1 MRIPAYFRNW
11 RRHGM
16 TFALCCVACV
26 NIFST
31 LFPIWPV
38 RFHLLGRYLPLPVI
52 LGAQHLTLFLG
63 VLMLLL
69 ALPAAQGHRRSAWL
83 YLACAGAAILTN
95 VVKGLDIEEAL
106 FNAIALGL
114 LWSRRRSF
122 DAIPLRYTL
131 VDVARLGI
139 ALALMWRVY
148 ALLERAILGALRNLR
163 NTVVQ
168 EGMEEPGVNHTVHM
182 LTAHIGLQHLWFD
195 ESQAVLPVFLIGV
208 FLVYSWTSLMRIRT
222 MALDTSDLYAR
233 FGRHSHNSLA
243 YIAHRDDV
251 LTFLDPLGRGAISY
265 RLVGRVALQVG
276 AILAPAGQRD
286 AVYAA
291 FHAYCHSQRLIPAA
305 IALSETERPIA
316 QQQGLRA
323 IPIGKEAL
331 VDLDE
336 FAVEKLNKKM
346 RWAQR
351 SLAKRGYRAE
361 LLPAAAIT
369 CQLRAALQRIDA
381 EWRDQ
386 RGGQMH
392 GYSMTLG
399 RFPTD
404 SDNDCLIGLM
414 RDSNDLPVAYLTLLP
429 GGKGY
434 YSLDLTRRLHAAPNA
449 AMEFLLIE
457 TLGALKARGAAT
469 VSLNFS
475 SFSGL
480 ASSRGGRLLRK
491 VCGAAFQLDS
501 LEAFNNKFRPTW
513 APRYL
518 MLPSWYNAPD
528 VFYAVLIIEGIDRV
542 LLNALMRG
550 VRRLVGGQAGAIRQR
565 TPVAE
570 PRIQGEGS

>member
-1 MRIPAYFRNW
+1 
-11 RRHGM
+11 M
-16 TFALCCVACV
+16 TVVLCCVAFI

-38 RFHLLGRYLPLPVI
+38 RLHLLDRFLPLSLI

-95 VVKGLDIEEAL
+95 VVKGLDVEEAL
-106 FNAIALGL
+106 FNAVALGL

-139 ALALMWRVY
+139 VLLLVWRVY
-148 ALLERAILGALRNLR
+148 TLLERAILGSLRTLR
-163 NTVVQ
+163 DSVVQ
-168 EGMEEPGVNHTVHM
+168 EGMEEPHVNRVVHA
-182 LTAHIGLQHLWFD
+182 LTAHITLQHLWFD
-195 ESQAVLPVFLIGV
+195 ESQALLPLFLIGV
-208 FLVYSWTSLMRIRT
+208 FLAYSWTSLMRIRT
-222 MALDTSDLYAR
+222 MALDTTDLYAR
-233 FGRHSHNSLA
+233 FGRRSHNSLA
-243 YIAHRDDV
+243 YIAQRDDV
-251 LTFLDPLGRGAISY
+251 LTFLDPAGRGAISY

-276 AILAPAGQRD
+276 AILAPAGQRG
-286 AVYAA
+286 AVYEA
-291 FHAYCHSQRLIPAA
+291 FHAYCQSQRLVPAA
-305 IALSETERPIA
+305 VALSETERPIA
-316 QQQGLRA
+316 QRQGMRA

-331 VDLDE
+331 VDIE
-336 FAVEKLNKKM
+336 NFAVEKLNKKM

-351 SLAKRGYRAE
+351 SLAKRGYQAE
-361 LLPAAAIT
+361 VLPATAIPA
-369 CQLRAALQRIDA
+369 QLRASLQQIDA
-381 EWRDQ
+381 EWREQ

-392 GYSMTLG
+392 GCCMTLG

-404 SDNDCLIGLM
+404 GDNDCLIGLM
-414 RDSNDLPVAYLTLLP
+414 RDGDGVPVAYLTLLP

-434 YSLDLTRRLHAAPNA
+434 YSLDLTRRLHIAPNA

-457 TLGALKARGAAT
+457 TLCALKAQGAT
-469 VSLNFS
+469 TMSLNFS
-475 SFSGL
+475 TFSGL

-491 VCGAAFQLDS
+491 LCGAAFQLDS

-518 MLPSWYNAPD
+518 MLPSWYSAAD
-528 VFYAVLIIEGIDRV
+528 VLYAVLVIEGMDRM
-542 LLNALMRG
+542 LLNALVRG
-550 VRRLVGGQAGAIRQR
+550 ARRLLGGVADTFRHLRPQPAPQR
-565 TPVAE
+565 D
-570 PRIQGEGS
+570 PRLQGEGA